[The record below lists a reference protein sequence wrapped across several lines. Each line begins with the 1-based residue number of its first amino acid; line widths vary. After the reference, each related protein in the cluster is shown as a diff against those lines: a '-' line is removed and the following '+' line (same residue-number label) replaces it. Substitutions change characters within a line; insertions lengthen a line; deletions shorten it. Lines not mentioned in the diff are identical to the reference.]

1 MLTAVWENLPHH
13 MHVVVAN
20 KQLPLWHNINK
31 MPAKPLI
38 FQGVFLEGAAFVSY
52 PIYQTSLRT
61 EMITKTD
68 NLTHARINFIEIA
81 YKIFLCNPSDFSKNF
96 LKPLVEDQT

>member
-1 MLTAVWENLPHH
+1 MLTAVWENVRHH

-52 PIYQTSLRT
+52 YIYQTSLRT
-61 EMITKTD
+61 EMMITKTG
-68 NLTHARINFIEIA
+68 NLTHARINFIEIS
-81 YKIFLCNPSDFSKNF
+81 YKIF
-96 LKPLVEDQT
+96 